1 MAEVVEGAG
10 LKTQEYK
17 KQVQKFSEYLRVINR
32 SDNTVRWY
40 VNDCV
45 LFLRFIESQW
55 GEMGLK
61 DIGKD
66 QLRDFLSHELT
77 RGVGRTSLMRRV
89 SGIKNF
95 FRFLIRQEIIEDSSI
110 MNVKTP
116 KAERK
121 LPKVTSEEQIASMLS
136 HSFGNTK
143 LDRRNLAIFAF
154 LYATGARVSEL
165 IGLNRMDLDFR
176 TGLVRLRGKGGKT
189 RFIPAGDFATEKIRG
204 WLEERGGDSE
214 AVFTTLAGSRLS
226 VRQIRNILNRA
237 VLKSGMN
244 ARMSP
249 HTMRHSFATHMLD
262 HGADVRIVQEL
273 LGHVSLSTT
282 QIYTHVTRER
292 LRRLYN
298 RYHPHGK

>member
-1 MAEVVEGAG
+1 MPDLFDREA
-10 LKTQEYK
+10 LRTSDYK
-17 KQVQKFSEYLRVINR
+17 DRVRSFSEYLRVINR
-32 SDNTVRWY
+32 SENTINWY
-40 VNDCV
+40 VKDSV
-45 LFLRFIESQW
+45 LFLRFVESQW
-55 GEMGLK
+55 GEMNLK

-66 QLRDFLSHELT
+66 QLRDFLACELS

-89 SGIKNF
+89 SGIKSF
-95 FRFLIRQEIIEDSSI
+95 FRFLIKQGIIEDSSI

-116 KAERK
+116 KAKRK
-121 LPKVTSEEQIASMLS
+121 LPKVTSEEQIAFMLS
-136 HSFGNTK
+136 RAFGNTK
-143 LDRRNLAIFAF
+143 LDKRNLAIFAF

-176 TGLVRLRGKGGKT
+176 TGLVRLKGKGGKT
-189 RFIPAGDFATEKIRG
+189 RLVPAGDFTMAKIRE

-214 AVFTTLAGSRLS
+214 AVFTNLAGNRLS

-237 VLKSGMN
+237 IVRSEVN
-244 ARMSP
+244 ARISP

-298 RYHPHGK
+298 RYHPHGR

>member
-17 KQVQKFSEYLRVINR
+17 TQVQKFSEYLRVINR

-55 GEMGLK
+55 GEIGLK

-66 QLRDFLSHELT
+66 QLRDFLSHELS

-176 TGLVRLRGKGGKT
+176 TGLVRLQGKGGKT

>member
-55 GEMGLK
+55 GEIGLK

-176 TGLVRLRGKGGKT
+176 TGLVRLQGKGGKT

>member
-1 MAEVVEGAG
+1 MSEIIDTTG
-10 LKTQEYK
+10 LKTTAYRDRIRD
-17 KQVQKFSEYLRVINR
+17 FSEYLRVMNR

-55 GEMGLK
+55 GEMDLK

-66 QLRDFLSHELT
+66 QLRDFLAHELS

-89 SGIKNF
+89 SGIKNL

-121 LPKVTSEEQIASMLS
+121 LPKVTSEEQIAFMLS

-176 TGLVRLRGKGGKT
+176 TGLVRLKGKGGKT
-189 RFIPAGDFATEKIRG
+189 RLVPAGDFAIAKIRG

-214 AVFTTLAGSRLS
+214 AVFTTLAGNRLS

-237 VLKSGMN
+237 IIHSGVN
-244 ARMSP
+244 AHMSP
-249 HTMRHSFATHMLD
+249 HMMRHSFATHMLD

-292 LRRLYN
+292 LKRLYN
-298 RYHPHGK
+298 RYHPHGR

>member
-17 KQVQKFSEYLRVINR
+17 KLVQKFSEYLRVINR

-66 QLRDFLSHELT
+66 QLRDFLSHELS

-116 KAERK
+116 KGERK

-176 TGLVRLRGKGGKT
+176 TGLVRLQGKGGKT

-237 VLKSGMN
+237 VLKSGVN
-244 ARMSP
+244 TRMSP